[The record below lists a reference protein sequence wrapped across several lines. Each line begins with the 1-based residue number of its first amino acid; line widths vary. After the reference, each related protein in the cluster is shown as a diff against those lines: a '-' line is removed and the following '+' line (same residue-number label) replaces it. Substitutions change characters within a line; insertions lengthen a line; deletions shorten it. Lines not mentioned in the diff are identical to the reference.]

1 MEQNTTRKTLSE
13 RLQEAEV
20 QYDISRMSIE
30 RDYHISQGYIFDQ
43 AIKEKKEELKKIHQP
58 ENISDE
64 EMYKWTSLSLET
76 LQAKL
81 KM

>member
-1 MEQNTTRKTLSE
+1 
-13 RLQEAEV
+13 
-20 QYDISRMSIE
+20 MSIE

-64 EMYKWTSLSLET
+64 EMYK
-76 LQAKL
+76 
-81 KM
+81 

>member
-13 RLQEAEV
+13 KLQEAEV

-58 ENISDE
+58 ENNSKKFINQKIFLMRRCTNE
-64 EMYKWTSLSLET
+64 LLYH
-76 LQAKL
+76 
-81 KM
+81 